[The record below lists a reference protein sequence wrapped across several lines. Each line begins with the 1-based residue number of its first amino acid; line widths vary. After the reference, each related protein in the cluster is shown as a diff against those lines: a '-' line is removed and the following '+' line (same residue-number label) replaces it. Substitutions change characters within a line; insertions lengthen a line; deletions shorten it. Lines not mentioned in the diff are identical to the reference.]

1 MSASSNFT
9 VRVVDGVHVVEL
21 SRSDVL
27 DTSYI
32 NKVQQ
37 ELVAYA
43 SEKHGASMVVD
54 LSSVK
59 FLSSTA
65 LGLLLAL
72 HQAVSKAGGTLG
84 VAGVEDEV
92 LKAFKLVKLQKVVG
106 IHDTVRDAV
115 DAALKKR

>member
-1 MSASSNFT
+1 MSASSNFSA
-9 VRVVDGVHVVEL
+9 RVVDGVHVVEL
-21 SRSDVL
+21 SRTDVL

-32 NKVQQ
+32 TRVQQ
-37 ELVAYA
+37 ELLAYA
-43 SEKHGASMVVD
+43 AEKHGASMVVD

-72 HQAVSKAGGTLG
+72 HQALSRADGTLA
-84 VAGVEDEV
+84 VAGADDEV
-92 LKAFKLVKLQKVVG
+92 LRAFKLVKLHKVVG
-106 IHDTVRDAV
+106 VHDTVREAV

>member
-1 MSASSNFT
+1 MSSNYS
-9 VRVVDGVHVVEL
+9 VNVIDGVHVIEL

-32 NKVQQ
+32 NRVQQ

-43 SEKHGASMVVD
+43 AEKHGASMVVD
-54 LSSVK
+54 LSSVQ

-84 VAGVEDEV
+84 VAGAETEV
-92 LKAFKLVKLQKVVG
+92 HKAFKLVKLHKVVG
-106 IHDTVRDAV
+106 IHDTVREAV